1 MLSPCRAP
9 SAFGTAAPA
18 AGPVAA
24 GRSST
29 LELAR
34 ARAPVPSAPVPP
46 RSGTRS
52 ERESEGGR
60 AEKRGEHESPNDIT
74 VKRRAARASPPQD
87 SPLPARSRARPGRPS
102 RSRPA
107 ASPHRRLARRRN
119 NPRPKASRDSTRS
132 FTKSSPW
139 HTVVPGGLLQPISS
153 PVTVSMCVP
162 RARSLGR
169 STFSM
174 RGILV
179 TGKRTCTLHSS
190 RIAAK
195 LSLTHHTTH
204 STPHQRAH
212 SEEQPPTHLPPV
224 SDYNTLGTPQNAS
237 AHLGQARST
246 THASVG
252 TRYHEETERAP
263 CTHIA
268 PHGTWTVHASRPLQH
283 TSPCRSNPTG

>member
-52 ERESEGGR
+52 ERESEGDR
-60 AEKRGEHESPNDIT
+60 AEKRGEHESPHGST

-107 ASPHRRLARRRN
+107 ASPPRRLARRKCTPPERRAA
-119 NPRPKASRDSTRS
+119 PPKRQRGTCQVRQLP
-132 FTKSSPW
+132 SSP
-139 HTVVPGGLLQPISS
+139 GRR
-153 PVTVSMCVP
+153 P
-162 RARSLGR
+162 RHWRRRATPAAPRCGKVCNGRRELGE
-169 STFSM
+169 S
-174 RGILV
+174 
-179 TGKRTCTLHSS
+179 
-190 RIAAK
+190 
-195 LSLTHHTTH
+195 
-204 STPHQRAH
+204 
-212 SEEQPPTHLPPV
+212 
-224 SDYNTLGTPQNAS
+224 
-237 AHLGQARST
+237 
-246 THASVG
+246 
-252 TRYHEETERAP
+252 
-263 CTHIA
+263 
-268 PHGTWTVHASRPLQH
+268 
-283 TSPCRSNPTG
+283 